1 MLNLIRGLFEY
12 KLARFVV
19 IGVIATLIHVV
30 VASSLISMELL
41 HLPGVA
47 NGFAAVTAA
56 SFSYVGNT
64 KWSFKTSFTQRNAV
78 RFIVTAVAGSSMAF
92 ALSSLADI
100 LGYHYL
106 VGIGL
111 VVVCV
116 PIMSFLLHYYWTYR
130 GE

>member
-1 MLNLIRGLFEY
+1 MLSLLGDLFEY
-12 KLARFVV
+12 KVARFCV
-19 IGVIATLIHVV
+19 IGIFATLIHVL
-30 VASSLISMELL
+30 VASSLIGMELIV
-41 HLPGVA
+41 LPGIA
-47 NGFAAVTAA
+47 NGFAAMTAA

-64 KWSFKTSFTQRNAV
+64 KWSFKKSFTQRNAT
-78 RFIVTAVAGSSMAF
+78 RFVVTAVAGSSMAF